1 MEFLDKILKEGID
14 NAANVL
20 KEMTGFD
27 VRLNSSNISEFNI
40 DKNIENSYILKQK
53 AFDNEGLFID
63 FYFTMITKEFLK
75 FLSVIEGETITEVQ
89 NEEEL
94 IDSFMEVGNII
105 CGNVISSFANAL
117 NKKFYFSLPV
127 IEKISYNN
135 DLILKGVRVKF
146 EIKEFDI
153 QGNLMFA
160 MSPESFD
167 LFNNSLSR

>member
-1 MEFLDKILKEGID
+1 
-14 NAANVL
+14 
-20 KEMTGFD
+20 
-27 VRLNSSNISEFNI
+27 
-40 DKNIENSYILKQK
+40 
-53 AFDNEGLFID
+53 
-63 FYFTMITKEFLK
+63 
-75 FLSVIEGETITEVQ
+75 
-89 NEEEL
+89 
-94 IDSFMEVGNII
+94 MEVGNII